1 MCGRSGAQLCG
12 APRRPRHKEG
22 CRQSPSPGGTGCY
35 RRVSRGDPRHPGV
48 CIIDRVF
55 ERVDNGQM
63 RLRQGG
69 LAGLARDA
77 GASFGGLGELWD
89 EISRPSGQAREMGG
103 RRYRAGGGGYQEKR
117 WSRSKPGSGWAMRSQ
132 SGIGPGSSS
141 QAGGPRAG
149 EHNNAAAAPVAP
161 DHGRQ
166 CVQKLQA
173 RNRRCPSR
181 ACRGHHRHRAGRY
194 AQTNAAPGGVAARR
208 CR

>member
-1 MCGRSGAQLCG
+1 VIPADAAKVDDINHSVSPGARIRIGKPDTDRKTDRKTKRPCESRAAFDVRLARAGGGRSRRNRGACERCRSEL
-12 APRRPRHKEG
+12 RRPR
-22 CRQSPSPGGTGCY
+22 
-35 RRVSRGDPRHPGV
+35 RVLGRDVAAQR
-48 CIIDRVF
+48 
-55 ERVDNGQM
+55 
-63 RLRQGG
+63 
-69 LAGLARDA
+69 AGARDG
-77 GASFGGLGELWD
+77 GAA
-89 EISRPSGQAREMGG
+89 PS
-103 RRYRAGGGGYQEKR
+103 RAGGGGCQERR
-117 WSRSKPGSGWAMRSQ
+117 WSNSKPGSGWAMRSQ